1 MDKKETYTASDALL
15 KELKAKLHRIPEQ
28 HLVDRTSSPV
38 VATKPNYMRI
48 VRWSLTAAA
57 AIALA
62 VLFWPN
68 TSTNESD
75 LTEELLAEM
84 YSLGYV
90 QVEDMVDISSYL
102 PDGWGASPMRRR
114 AATASTFAASLELA
128 KAGKVELRQSETFAP
143 LELRRKAQ
151 ENE

>member
-1 MDKKETYTASDALL
+1 MDKKETYTASDAQL

-90 QVEDMVDISSYL
+90 QVEDMYSFVE
-102 PDGWGASPMRRR
+102 PDSLD
-114 AATASTFAASLELA
+114 FAEVELDTDVYYDYYHSDYEYLEL
-128 KAGKVELRQSETFAP
+128 
-143 LELRRKAQ
+143 
-151 ENE
+151 

>member
-1 MDKKETYTASDALL
+1 MDNKETYTASDAQL

-38 VATKPNYMRI
+38 IAMKSRYLTF
-48 VRWSLTAAA
+48 VRWSMTAAA

-68 TSTNESD
+68 ASTNDSEVTD
-75 LTEELLAEM
+75 EILAEM

-90 QVEDMVDISSYL
+90 QAEDMYSFVE
-102 PDGWGASPMRRR
+102 PDSLDF
-114 AATASTFAASLELA
+114 TEVELDTDVYYDYYHTDYEYLEL
-128 KAGKVELRQSETFAP
+128 
-143 LELRRKAQ
+143 
-151 ENE
+151 

>member
-38 VATKPNYMRI
+38 VATKSRYLTL
-48 VRWSLTAAA
+48 VRWSMTAAA

-68 TSTNESD
+68 ASTNDSE

-90 QVEDMVDISSYL
+90 LPEDMYSFVE
-102 PDGWGASPMRRR
+102 PDSLD
-114 AATASTFAASLELA
+114 FAEVELDTDVYYDYYHTDYEYLEL
-128 KAGKVELRQSETFAP
+128 
-143 LELRRKAQ
+143 
-151 ENE
+151 

>member
-1 MDKKETYTASDALL
+1 MDKKETYTASDAQL

-38 VATKPNYMRI
+38 VAMKSRYLTF
-48 VRWSLTAAA
+48 VRWSMTAAA

-68 TSTNESD
+68 ASTNDSEVTD
-75 LTEELLAEM
+75 EILAEM

-90 QVEDMVDISSYL
+90 QAEDMYSFVEPDSLDFAEVEFDTDVYYDYYHTDYDYL
-102 PDGWGASPMRRR
+102 
-114 AATASTFAASLELA
+114 E
-128 KAGKVELRQSETFAP
+128 
-143 LELRRKAQ
+143 
-151 ENE
+151 

>member
-1 MDKKETYTASDALL
+1 MNRKGTYKASDAQLN
-15 KELKAKLHRIPEQ
+15 ELKAKLHRIPQQ
-28 HLVDRTSSPV
+28 HLMDRTSSPV

-75 LTEELLAEM
+75 LTEELLTEM

-90 QVEDMVDISSYL
+90 QVEDMYSFVE
-102 PDGWGASPMRRR
+102 PDSLN
-114 AATASTFAASLELA
+114 FAEVELDTDVYYDYYHTDYEYLEL
-128 KAGKVELRQSETFAP
+128 
-143 LELRRKAQ
+143 
-151 ENE
+151 

>member
-1 MDKKETYTASDALL
+1 MDKKETYTASDAQL
-15 KELKAKLHRIPEQ
+15 KELKAKLHRIPGQ

-68 TSTNESD
+68 TSTNDSEV
-75 LTEELLAEM
+75 TEEMLADM

-90 QVEDMVDISSYL
+90 EIEDMYSFVE
-102 PDGWGASPMRRR
+102 PDSLD
-114 AATASTFAASLELA
+114 FAEVELDTDVYYDYYHTDYEYLEL
-128 KAGKVELRQSETFAP
+128 
-143 LELRRKAQ
+143 
-151 ENE
+151 

>member
-1 MDKKETYTASDALL
+1 MDRKGTYKAGDAQLN
-15 KELKAKLHRIPEQ
+15 ELKAKLHRIPEQ

-48 VRWSLTAAA
+48 VHWSMTAAA

-75 LTEELLAEM
+75 LTEELLTEM
-84 YSLGYV
+84 YNLGYV
-90 QVEDMVDISSYL
+90 QVEDMYSFVE
-102 PDGWGASPMRRR
+102 PDSLD
-114 AATASTFAASLELA
+114 FAEVELDTDVYYDYYHTDYEYLEL
-128 KAGKVELRQSETFAP
+128 
-143 LELRRKAQ
+143 
-151 ENE
+151 

>member
-1 MDKKETYTASDALL
+1 MDKKETYTASDAQLT
-15 KELKAKLHRIPEQ
+15 ELKAKLHRIPEQ

-38 VATKPNYMRI
+38 VAMKSSYLTL
-48 VRWSLTAAA
+48 VRWSMTAAA
-57 AIALA
+57 AVALA

-90 QVEDMVDISSYL
+90 KPEDIYSFVE
-102 PDGWGASPMRRR
+102 PDSLN
-114 AATASTFAASLELA
+114 FAEVELDTDVYYDYYHTDYEYLEL
-128 KAGKVELRQSETFAP
+128 
-143 LELRRKAQ
+143 
-151 ENE
+151 